1 MSRKRNAGLRTDA
14 QANRDR
20 ILEVALE
27 ALTESSAASLNSIA
41 QQAGVG
47 IGTLYR
53 RFPTREALVL
63 AVYRHEVEQLV
74 EAAPTLLKSEPPLE
88 ALRKWMDRLAHYG
101 MTKAGLADALS
112 TASTSDAGLVNETYG
127 PVIGALSMLLQANE
141 QAGTI
146 RVGLDPDD
154 VLLVL
159 GFLWRIDPKSD
170 WRSRADRLLSLLM
183 DGLRT
188 GALGPRVN
196 SAGTSAGQMPPG

>member
-1 MSRKRNAGLRTDA
+1 VARKRNAGLRTDA

-20 ILEVALE
+20 ILEVALD
-27 ALTESSAASLNSIA
+27 ALTASSAASLNSIA

-53 RFPTREALVL
+53 HFPSREALVL

-74 EAAPTLLKSEPPLE
+74 EAAPVLLSAEPPLE

-101 MTKAGLADALS
+101 MTKAGLAEALS
-112 TASTSDAGLVNETYG
+112 TASTSHAGLTTETYG

-146 RVGLDPDD
+146 RAGLDPDD

-159 GFLWRIDPKSD
+159 GFLWRIDPTSD
-170 WRSRADRLLSLLM
+170 WRSRADRLLDVLM
-183 DGLRT
+183 DGLRA
-188 GALGPRVN
+188 GAPGPRVN
-196 SAGTSAGQMPPG
+196 SARTSDGPTPPG